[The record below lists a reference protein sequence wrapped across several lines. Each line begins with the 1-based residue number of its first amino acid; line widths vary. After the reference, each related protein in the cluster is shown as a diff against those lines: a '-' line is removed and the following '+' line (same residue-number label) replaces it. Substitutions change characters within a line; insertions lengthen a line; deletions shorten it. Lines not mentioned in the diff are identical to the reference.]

1 MKILKLISGI
11 SIGVLILLVSIL
23 SYLGAI
29 EVVSMKTLMLIG
41 TILWFVATPFWMKE
55 EEL

>member
-23 SYLGAI
+23 SYLGTI

>member
-1 MKILKLISGI
+1 MKILKLVSAL

-23 SYLGAI
+23 SFLGTI
-29 EVVSMKTLMLIG
+29 EVANMKMLMLIG
-41 TILWFVATPFWMKE
+41 TILWFAATPFWMKE